1 MQLNS
6 LQIRCY
12 PGKVRELCPYNF
24 LIMGIK
30 TDSKTAQAS
39 GRVYKTAPL
48 PFQGQK
54 RFFVGPFAE
63 VLKEYG
69 QSNKVRVIIDLFGG
83 SGLLA
88 HTAKRVLPECR
99 VIYNDYDD
107 FHIRLQNIDK
117 TNRLLADIRAILA
130 VYEPEKRLSPE
141 FRALVLE
148 RVEKEAKA
156 GYVDYI
162 TLSSSLL
169 FSGNYALN
177 LEELKSQ
184 AWYNCVKKAGYDF
197 NPGDYLGGLE
207 IYKTD
212 YLELF
217 EKFKN
222 VPGVVFLVDPPYLS
236 TDTKTYGSDKYWKLK
251 DYLDVLKVL
260 KDNKYV
266 YFTSDK
272 SSLVE
277 LCEWL
282 EENLELKNPFS
293 GAGKKVHTNGV
304 NRNITYQDM
313 MLYKLVA

>member
-1 MQLNS
+1 M
-6 LQIRCY
+6 
-12 PGKVRELCPYNF
+12 
-24 LIMGIK
+24 
-30 TDSKTAQAS
+30 
-39 GRVYKTAPL
+39 
-48 PFQGQK
+48 
-54 RFFVGPFAE
+54 
-63 VLKEYG
+63 
-69 QSNKVRVIIDLFGG
+69 RVIIDLFGG

-107 FHIRLQNIDK
+107 FHIRLLNIDK
-117 TNRLLADIRAILA
+117 TNKLLADIRALLA
-130 VYEPEKRLSPE
+130 DYQPEKRLSPDI
-141 FRALVLE
+141 RAIVLE
-148 RVEKEAKA
+148 RVEKEAKT
-156 GYVDYI
+156 GYVDYV
-162 TLSSSLL
+162 TLSSSIL

-177 LEELKSQ
+177 LEELKTQ
-184 AWYNCVKKAGYDF
+184 AWYNCVKKTGYDF
-197 NPGDYLGGLE
+197 EPGEYLAGLE

-217 EKFKN
+217 ERFKN
-222 VPGVVFLVDPPYLS
+222 VPGVVFLVDPPYLT
-236 TDTKTYGSDKYWKLK
+236 TDTKTYSSDKYWKLK

-304 NRNITYQDM
+304 NKNVTYQDM
-313 MLYKLVA
+313 MLYKLAG